1 MNIRQWLLFVALA
14 LCAVPLFGQSMYQ
27 ELRDVEETDGG
38 GGWSDSG
45 TYSLGEYVDNPC
57 TAVQDWYWVSYDVS
71 LYQEGNDFSSGL
83 ERVLFHE
90 TTNASG
96 DYSAA
101 GSSESDVV
109 YMQQPYTLRKYY
121 KVNTWDD
128 FHLVTVIDFD
138 PATNYTTVTRETAC
152 GNGMPDSA
160 Q

>member
-1 MNIRQWLLFVALA
+1 MNARIAIFFAAVALF
-14 LCAVPLFGQSMYQ
+14 AVPSFAQM
-27 ELRDVEETDGG
+27 DVYPREVSTEDGGG

-57 TAVQDWYWVSYDVS
+57 TALQDWVWVTYDVS
-71 LYQEGNDFSSGL
+71 LYQEGELLGSS
-83 ERVLFHE
+83 ERVLFAE
-90 TTNASG
+90 STTVSG

-109 YMQQPYTLRKYY
+109 YKQQPYTLRKYY

-138 PATNYTTVTRETAC
+138 PATNYTTVTKETAC